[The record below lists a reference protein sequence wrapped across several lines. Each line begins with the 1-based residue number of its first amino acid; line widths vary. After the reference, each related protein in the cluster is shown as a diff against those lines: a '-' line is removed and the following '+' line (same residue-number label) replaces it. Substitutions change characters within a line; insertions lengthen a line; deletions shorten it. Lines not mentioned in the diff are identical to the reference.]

1 MADNPSIQIYIN
13 KIKNGVIF
21 KIKTSYK
28 LELLSKATIKSL
40 GNTKKVIAKDTKR
53 KNIPKLELVDVI
65 LVHCNVVNNSYQPAP
80 KGLFTFVPDK
90 QFGQLTTIVPHSLTM
105 LKYGL
110 QIKIRDHLK

>member
-1 MADNPSIQIYIN
+1 MADNPFIQIYIN

-28 LELLSKATIKSL
+28 LELLSKATIKLL

-65 LVHCNVVNNSYQPAP
+65 LVQCNVVNNSYQPAP
-80 KGLFTFVPDK
+80 KVLFTFVPDK
-90 QFGQLTTIVPHSLTM
+90 QFGQLITFVPHSLTM